1 MNGKPQKRRERATRL
16 LFWAYMAVLLR
27 ITVFRTGFWRGPLF
41 SGQISLALFTAVY
54 PPLIQSGRW
63 GYILYLFAGN
73 IVWFIPFGAYLAWQ
87 RPGLRPAR
95 LLLAGLA
102 LSLLIETM
110 QFVLG
115 TGFSELDDLVLNTL
129 GAGLGGWAAT
139 LARRMAYRR
148 KNRRQK

>member
-1 MNGKPQKRRERATRL
+1 MKGKLQRERVLRL

-41 SGQISLALFTAVY
+41 LNGQINLTLFTGVY
-54 PPLIQSGRW
+54 PPLITAGRW
-63 GYILYLFAGN
+63 GYILYLVGGN
-73 IVWFIPFGAYLAWQ
+73 LVWFVPFGAYLAWR

-95 LLLAGLA
+95 LLLAGLG

-115 TGFSELDDLVLNTL
+115 TGFSELDDLLLNTL
-129 GAGLGGWAAT
+129 GAGLGGWMVS
-139 LARRMAYRR
+139 LLRH
-148 KNRRQK
+148 KNRK

>member
-1 MNGKPQKRRERATRL
+1 MKHPTLTTRQRMIRL

-41 SGQISLALFTAVY
+41 LNGQISLALFTEVY
-54 PPLIQSGRW
+54 PPLIESGQW
-63 GYILYLFAGN
+63 GRILYLFGGN
-73 IVWFIPFGAYLAWQ
+73 IVWFLPFGAYLAWR
-87 RPGLRPAR
+87 RPGMRPVR
-95 LLLAGLA
+95 LLLAGLG

-129 GAGLGGWAAT
+129 GTGLGGWAAA
-139 LARRMAYRR
+139 LWRRMARRR
-148 KNRRQK
+148 KNRK